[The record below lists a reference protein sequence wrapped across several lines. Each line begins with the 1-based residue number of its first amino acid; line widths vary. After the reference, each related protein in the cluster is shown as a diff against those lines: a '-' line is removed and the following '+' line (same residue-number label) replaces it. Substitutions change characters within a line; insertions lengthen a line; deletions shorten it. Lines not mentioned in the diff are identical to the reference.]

1 MDMARRM
8 TDLERQL
15 ERESLIIG
23 AHALQRENE
32 ELRRVV
38 VDLQQELIIVQA
50 EYNRLLQSVTAQ
62 MNDELND

>member
-50 EYNRLLQSVTAQ
+50 EYNRLLRSVTAQ
-62 MNDELND
+62 MNDEQND

>member
-1 MDMARRM
+1 MARRM